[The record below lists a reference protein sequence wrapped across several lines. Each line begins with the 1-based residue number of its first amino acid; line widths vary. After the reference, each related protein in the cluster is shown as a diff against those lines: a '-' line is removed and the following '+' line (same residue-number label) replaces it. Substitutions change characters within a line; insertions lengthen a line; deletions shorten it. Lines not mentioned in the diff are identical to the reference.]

1 MLGNPWDYATWSL
14 VVTLGLLMLAACEI
28 GYRHGYRWGREQSE
42 HARTV
47 SNMVKASILGLV
59 TFLLGFSFSMTSTRH
74 EIRRK
79 VVLDEANAI
88 GTLDL
93 RATLLQQPEQ
103 YQLRSA
109 LRKLVRLR
117 LALPNLSN
125 APDELDATRKAL
137 VSELDVVWSAVQRA
151 HEKSPQ
157 SVLVSQIVPS
167 ANEVIDLNTT
177 RYWAANSHMPAAVLV
192 MLAACAVVA
201 CMLIGH
207 SCGQTERRHAGL
219 WFALI
224 TLFGLTLYVIL
235 DFDRPTL
242 GVVRVDHTPLEQV
255 QKSFEANPLSP
266 PPE

>member
-1 MLGNPWDYATWSL
+1 ML
-14 VVTLGLLMLAACEI
+14 
-28 GYRHGYRWGREQSE
+28 
-42 HARTV
+42 
-47 SNMVKASILGLV
+47 
-59 TFLLGFSFSMTSTRH
+59 F
-74 EIRRK
+74 
-79 VVLDEANAI
+79 
-88 GTLDL
+88 
-93 RATLLQQPEQ
+93 
-103 YQLRSA
+103 RS
-109 LRKLVRLR
+109 VRLR

-207 SCGQTERRHAGL
+207 SSGQTERRHAGL